1 MFRTP
6 HSGFSNQ
13 WCEATNQVIT
23 SGLPRGYHVE
33 RAAATVEYWRHETGY
48 FRLEV
53 APPETFADWL
63 DPREASHGV
72 LVDTLAARIEPAP
85 YIAALKTAFIA
96 EGGALHEGWRFAMF
110 DPARHVAVA
119 ADGNVE
125 FVPVD
130 LSNELVLPQAAEID
144 QELLQV
150 AEQRLGEL
158 AARLDTPECPCI
170 VVQGNTRREIL
181 RVAEENQVDL
191 IVLGS
196 HGREGIQLL
205 LGSTANAVLHGA
217 PCDVLAVRVTD

>member
-1 MFRTP
+1 MP
-6 HSGFSNQ
+6 
-13 WCEATNQVIT
+13 
-23 SGLPRGYHVE
+23 GY
-33 RAAATVEYWRHETGY
+33 
-48 FRLEV
+48 
-53 APPETFADWL
+53 
-63 DPREASHGV
+63 SHI
-72 LVDTLAARIEPAP
+72 LLAADFSPS
-85 YIAALKTAFIA
+85 A
-96 EGGALHEGWRFAMF
+96 E
-110 DPARHVAVA
+110 AVA
-119 ADGNVE
+119 SKALELSQAFTAKLSLIHVVE